1 MSWLSFLFTQK
12 VKDDSNYRNNYNL
25 LDLILN
31 QSIKIKEL
39 ENKYSCLLVDIKKLE
54 EENIETTNVLYEI
67 MHSIDAVDARI
78 DITAEHYRITEDV

>member
-1 MSWLSFLFTQK
+1 MKNLIKWFFKPSVRMTNEEPDTSLA
-12 VKDDSNYRNNYNL
+12 YNL
-25 LDLILN
+25 QQLEERITTLEQKYEGALI
-31 QSIKIKEL
+31 
-39 ENKYSCLLVDIKKLE
+39 DIKRLE

>member
-12 VKDDSNYRNNYNL
+12 VKGDSNYRNNYNL
-25 LDLILN
+25 IDLILK
-31 QSIKIKEL
+31 QSMKIKEL
-39 ENKYSCLLVDIKKLE
+39 ENKYSCLLLDIKKLE
-54 EENIETTNVLYEI
+54 EENIETTNILYEI

>member
-1 MSWLSFLFTQK
+1 MSWFSFLFTKK
-12 VKDDSNYRNNYNL
+12 VKSDSNYCNNYDL
-25 LDLILN
+25 IDLILK

-39 ENKYSCLLVDIKKLE
+39 EDKYSSLLVDIKKLE